1 VWELELAAA
10 RVLQLGHET
19 IQEQEKQQ
27 QVMVKELLHLI
38 LQ

>member
-10 RVLQLGHET
+10 RVLQLGHEMM
-19 IQEQEKQQ
+19 QE